1 MIEWNSESEEIYSN
15 GSLEKCMSFSVRI
28 SCCLFL
34 HKECVYMYVFYPSM
48 FCVVKVLKSVTLVMS

>member
-34 HKECVYMYVFYPSM
+34 HKECACACAHVCVLSIYVLCS
-48 FCVVKVLKSVTLVMS
+48 